1 MRNEKCHDYIKISPN
16 ITIFKSKRMR
26 WVEHVERVKE
36 KIYTKFLSEN
46 MKESGY
52 LGDIGVEGKIIVIR
66 ELG

>member
-1 MRNEKCHDYIKISPN
+1 
-16 ITIFKSKRMR
+16 MR